1 MDHPQLSRTDMIIP
15 FADGPDGRAAVDAW
29 RAHVE
34 AGRIGRRPPPDP
46 ALVAKKARMADLL
59 GRRAVWRPHPEDAQ

>member
-34 AGRIGRRPPPDP
+34 AGRIGRR
-46 ALVAKKARMADLL
+46 AA
-59 GRRAVWRPHPEDAQ
+59 WRPHPEDAQ